1 VLFETI
7 RVGTTSYSIIVTMA
21 FLINIKRVSR
31 AGFIG
36 FLRNGFVSLTTVL
49 IMAIV
54 LFVMGALMMG
64 GAALDATLVQLQEK
78 VDINVYFLT
87 DAPESDILALR
98 DLVSELPEVANV
110 EYVSRD
116 EALAQFRERNKD
128 DQLTLQALD
137 ELDEN
142 PLGASLAIR
151 AKETS
156 QYEGIAGFLENE
168 TAVGGGAQ
176 IIEKINYFQ
185 NKAAINKLTSIIDT
199 SERFG
204 LIVTIFLITVSAL
217 IVFNTIRLAIFTTK
231 EEIGVMQLVGAS
243 DWYVQGPFIIE
254 GSLYGFAGA
263 LLALLALYPVSLSLG
278 PASQAFLGSFNVL
291 SYYANNIGWLF
302 FILVATGVGL
312 GALSSFIAVRRYLRL
327 TN

>member
-1 VLFETI
+1 
-7 RVGTTSYSIIVTMA
+7 MA
-21 FLINIKRVSR
+21 FWINIKRVSK

-54 LFVMGALMMG
+54 LFVMGALMTG
-64 GAALDATLVQLQEK
+64 GAALDATLSQLQKK

-87 DAPESDILALR
+87 DASESEILALR
-98 DLVSELPEVANV
+98 DLVSELPEVASAK
-110 EYVSRD
+110 YVSR
-116 EALAQFRERNKD
+116 EAALERFRERHKD

-142 PLGASLAIR
+142 PLGASLAIH

-156 QYEGIAGFLENE
+156 QYEGIAKFLENE

-176 IIEKINYFQ
+176 IIEKVNYFQ
-185 NKAAINKLTSIIDT
+185 NRAAINKLTSIIDA
-199 SERFG
+199 SEKLGFS
-204 LIVTIFLITVSAL
+204 VTIFLIAVSAL
-217 IVFNTIRLAIFTTK
+217 IVFNTIRLAIFTNR

-254 GSLYGFAGA
+254 GALYGFTGA
-263 LLALLALYPVSLSLG
+263 LLALFALYPISLWLG

-291 SYYANNIGWLF
+291 SYYINNIGWLF
-302 FILVATGVGL
+302 FVLVSTGVIL